1 MKLNLEALKNR
12 EQWLE
17 KGYALPEYC
26 VEKVTEETRRNPAWI
41 HFGAGNIFRAF
52 LGGVAQRLL
61 NKGAMDTGIVV
72 FEGFDTEIIE
82 KAYRPFDNLSVNVTL
97 VSTGSVKKEV
107 LGSVV
112 ESLTIADDARATEI
126 FENPS
131 LKMAS
136 FTITEKGYAPAFA
149 ARDAEGKPEDAKGL
163 MGYLTKLVYRRY
175 LKNAQPIAL
184 VSMDNCSHNGEK
196 LETVVK
202 MVANKWLEN
211 GYVDA
216 GFIAYLNEKV
226 SFPWTMIDKITPRPD
241 GNVMKILADD
251 GFEDGGLIVTSR
263 NTYTSAFVNAE
274 EKEYLVI
281 EDSFPNGKLP
291 LDQAGIYFATRETV
305 ERVERMKVTTCLN
318 PLHTCLAVFGCLLGF
333 KTIWQEMNDEDLKAL
348 VNHIGY
354 KEGMPVVTDPGI
366 FAPETFLGEV
376 LNVRLPNC
384 FLPDTPQR
392 IATDTSQKL
401 SIRFGETIKAYIE
414 RGMDVS
420 ALTGI
425 PLVEAGWLRYLMGV
439 DDEGS
444 EMTVSPDPRLDE
456 MKTRLSGVA
465 FGVTENVDEVLTPI
479 LADESIFGVNLIQ
492 AGLADKVI
500 ENFKRMNG
508 KPGDVRALIREV
520 AHRA

>member
-1 MKLNLEALKNR
+1 MKLNLASLENR
-12 EQWLE
+12 AQWLN
-17 KGYALPEYC
+17 KGYALPEYDIQ
-26 VEKVTEETRRNPAWI
+26 KVAENTKKAPAWI

-61 NKGAMDTGIVV
+61 NQGAMDTGVVV
-72 FEGFDTEIIE
+72 FEGFDTEIID

-107 LGSVV
+107 LGSIV
-112 ESLTIADDARATEI
+112 ESVKMGEDARAVEI

-136 FTITEKGYAPAFA
+136 FTITEKGYSPAFA
-149 ARDAEGKPEDAKGL
+149 ARDAEGRPEDAKGL
-163 MGYLTKLVYRRY
+163 MGYLTKLIYKRY

-196 LETVVK
+196 LENVVK
-202 MVANKWLEN
+202 LVAGSWLKN

-216 GFIAYLNEKV
+216 GFIDYLNTKV

-241 GNVMKILADD
+241 ENVMKILAED
-251 GFEDGGLIVTSR
+251 GFEDGGLIVTDKH
-263 NTYTSAFVNAE
+263 TYTSAFVNAE
-274 EKEYLVI
+274 EKEYLVV
-281 EDSFPNGKLP
+281 EDDFPNGKLP
-291 LDQAGIYFATRETV
+291 LDKAGVYFATRETV

-333 KTIWQEMNDEDLKAL
+333 KTIWQEMNDADLKAL
-348 VNHIGY
+348 VTHIGY
-354 KEGMPVVTDPGI
+354 QEGMPVVTNPGI

-401 SIRFGETIKAYIE
+401 SIRFGETIKAYQE
-414 RGMDVS
+414 RGLDM
-420 ALTGI
+420 ACLKGI

-439 DDEGS
+439 DDEGN
-444 EMTVSPDPRLDE
+444 EMACSPDPRMDE
-456 MKTRLSGVA
+456 MKSRLGNIK
-465 FGVTENVDEVLTPI
+465 FGVTENVEDTLNAI
-479 LADESIFGVNLIQ
+479 LADETIFGVNLIS
-492 AGLADKVI
+492 AGLSGEIIAY
-500 ENFKRMNG
+500 FKRMNE
-508 KPGDVRALIREV
+508 KPGAVRACVHEV
-520 AHRA
+520 AQMA